1 MFTLSGD
8 QGEKLS
14 ASAQGLVGI
23 MFVPVVVYQE
33 EGKDNKFSICHD
45 SGKDRYFLL
54 VGERVYHELNY
65 PYTGEFE
72 QVMSKLKE
80 LKASE
85 YLVIIPQP
93 EEK

>member
-1 MFTLSGD
+1 
-8 QGEKLS
+8 
-14 ASAQGLVGI
+14 

-65 PYTGEFE
+65 PYTGEYG
-72 QVMSKLKE
+72 QVMAKLKE

-85 YLVIIPQP
+85 YLVVVPP
-93 EEK
+93 LEKKE